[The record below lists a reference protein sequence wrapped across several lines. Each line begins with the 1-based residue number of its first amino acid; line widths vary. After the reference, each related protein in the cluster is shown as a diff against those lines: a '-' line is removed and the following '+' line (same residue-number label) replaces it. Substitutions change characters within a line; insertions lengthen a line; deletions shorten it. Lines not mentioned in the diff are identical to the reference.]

1 MKPKNYLRIKF
12 KGEFSIPSERKGHK
26 SASLVFSCIRAKINA
41 TSFYSKIS
49 TFLCIFTRFFNPL
62 YNLAKTIPQKFSYHT
77 DSGKNNGIKFK
88 SMKLPMKKQTQETP
102 PPKPTHVFQP
112 SPCIPNQILSICP
125 FQQ

>member
-12 KGEFSIPSERKGHK
+12 KGEFSIPTERKGHK

-62 YNLAKTIPQKFSYHT
+62 YNLAKTIPPKFSYHT
-77 DSGKNNGIKFK
+77 DSRRTMVLNSRAWNY
-88 SMKLPMKKQTQETP
+88 Q
-102 PPKPTHVFQP
+102 
-112 SPCIPNQILSICP
+112 
-125 FQQ
+125 